1 MNWSKNTKNSYSPEF
16 LGHLE
21 GLRKLDPSISEIEFT
36 HGGGPIKEPSQNELA
51 FNALGQLAANVLQ
64 PQIIPKGIDTSY
76 SGVGM
81 GNINLGN
88 YGGGIY
94 GAAVPDPYSQ
104 LQGFDYVDNQYAV
117 TKPMYQD
124 MYSTQRQNRLL
135 DYQTMQE
142 AIKPNLT
149 WAAMQAPAQQQRMFG
164 ASKGNYYDRMGMAAM
179 ADAAKWAAQP
189 QRSFGRQGVS

>member
-1 MNWSKNTKNSYSPEF
+1 MFNLSP
-16 LGHLE
+16 GA
-21 GLRKLDPSISEIEFT
+21 
-36 HGGGPIKEPSQNELA
+36 KEVA
-51 FNALGQLAANVLQ
+51 FNVLGKLASKTLN

-88 YGGGIY
+88 YGGGVY

-124 MYSTQRQNRLL
+124 MYDTQRQNRLL

>member
-1 MNWSKNTKNSYSPEF
+1 MPKNIKGQ
-16 LGHLE
+16 LG
-21 GLRKLDPSISEIEFT
+21 
-36 HGGGPIKEPSQNELA
+36 ELA
-51 FNALGQLAANVLQ
+51 FNALGQLAANQLA
-64 PQIIPKGIDTSY
+64 PQIMPKGIDTSF
-76 SGVGM
+76 SGVGL
-81 GNINLGN
+81 GNINLGS
-88 YGGGIY
+88 YGVGP
-94 GAAVPDPYSQ
+94 ALPSPYSQ
-104 LQGFDYVDNQYAV
+104 SQGFDYIKNEYGS

-179 ADAAKWAAQP
+179 ADAAKWSAQP

>member
-1 MNWSKNTKNSYSPEF
+1 MLNMSP
-16 LGHLE
+16 GA
-21 GLRKLDPSISEIEFT
+21 
-36 HGGGPIKEPSQNELA
+36 KEVA
-51 FNALGQLAANVLQ
+51 FNVLGQLASKALN

-94 GAAVPDPYSQ
+94 GSAVPDPYSQ

-179 ADAAKWAAQP
+179 ADAAKWSAQP

>member
-1 MNWSKNTKNSYSPEF
+1 MLNMSP
-16 LGHLE
+16 GA
-21 GLRKLDPSISEIEFT
+21 
-36 HGGGPIKEPSQNELA
+36 KEVA
-51 FNALGQLAANVLQ
+51 FNVLGQLASKALS

-88 YGGGIY
+88 YGGGMY
-94 GAAVPDPYSQ
+94 GSAVPNPYSQ
-104 LQGFDYVDNQYAV
+104 LQGFDYVDNQYAA

>member
-1 MNWSKNTKNSYSPEF
+1 MLNLSPAA
-16 LGHLE
+16 
-21 GLRKLDPSISEIEFT
+21 
-36 HGGGPIKEPSQNELA
+36 KEVA
-51 FNALGQLAANVLQ
+51 FNVLGQLASKALS
-64 PQIIPKGIDTSY
+64 PQITPKGIDTSY
-76 SGVGM
+76 SGVGL
-81 GNINLGN
+81 GNLNLGAFSQPTGVPGN
-88 YGGGIY
+88 YGNIGSAI
-94 GAAVPDPYSQ
+94 PNPYSQ
-104 LQGFDYVDNQYAV
+104 MQGFGYVDNQYAA

-179 ADAAKWAAQP
+179 ADAAKWSAQP